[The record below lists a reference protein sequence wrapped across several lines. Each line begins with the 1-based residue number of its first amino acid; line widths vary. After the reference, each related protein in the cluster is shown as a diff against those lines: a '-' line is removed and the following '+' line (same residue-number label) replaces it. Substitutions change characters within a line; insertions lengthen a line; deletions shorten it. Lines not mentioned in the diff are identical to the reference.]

1 MDTTSIHT
9 YIYVNKQKPLYMNNN
24 RYCVIMAGGTGSR
37 LWPVSRAAKP
47 KQFLDI
53 AETGKSFIR
62 QTYEWFLKIVPQE
75 NILVVTSN
83 KYQDLVKEQIPE
95 IADENLLLEPYT
107 RNTAPAL
114 VYATYTIL
122 QRNPDA
128 YFVAMPSDYII
139 DNEELFAHTI
149 YNAFEYVEKNDV
161 LLTFGVIPTR
171 PETNFGYAQV
181 VGGRNAIQSNVPLK
195 VKTFTEKPDKD
206 LAKILVNSGE
216 FLWNAGIFVWK
227 AATVKEEMEKHLPQV
242 TGMFTGWETAL
253 GSAHNSEFIT
263 KAFADSMNI
272 SLAYGLMEKTDRAW
286 IYPVGFG
293 WQDIGAW
300 GSLYDYMTD
309 RDEDGNAVSA
319 GKVLLED
326 DKDNLIISPIRKK
339 LVAVKGLEDYMIVDT
354 EDVLLI
360 CPKDDKKFKEFISG
374 IGMPEFEK
382 YR

>member
-1 MDTTSIHT
+1 
-9 YIYVNKQKPLYMNNN
+9 MNNN

>member
-47 KQFLDI
+47 KQFLDV

-62 QTYEWFLKIVPQE
+62 QTYDWFLKIVPQE
-75 NILVVTSN
+75 NILIVTSS
-83 KYQDLVKEQIPE
+83 KYHDLVKEQIPE

-114 VYATYTIL
+114 VYATYTLL

-128 YFVAMPSDYII
+128 HFVAMPSDYII

-171 PETNFGYAQV
+171 PETNYGYAQV

-286 IYPVGFG
+286 IYPVSFG
-293 WQDIGAW
+293 WQDVGAW
-300 GSLYDYMTD
+300 GSLYNYMTD
-309 RDEDGNAVSA
+309 RDADGNAVSA
-319 GKVLLED
+319 GKVLMED
-326 DKDNLIISPIRKK
+326 NKDNLIISPIKKK

-360 CPKDDKKFKEFISG
+360 CPKDDKKFKEFISE
-374 IGMPEFEK
+374 IAMPEFEK